1 MIRRK
6 RGRLWKRTASLLV
19 LCLLGLTG
27 CARPAAGNIADTSP
41 AVPGQTSSA
50 LAQITIYSDEEE
62 PQYDT
67 EYYLPEERK
76 EENGQIRSY
85 LTGQMVDTLKGNRRP
100 VAVMMSND
108 KAALPQYGI
117 NRAGVVYEA
126 PVEGDMNRYMAI
138 LEDYDDLDRIGSV
151 RSCRTCYV
159 YFAREF
165 DAVYAHYGQSDF
177 AKPYLKHID
186 NINGLEA
193 IGTTAYYRSK
203 DRKAPHNAYTGG
215 DRLKLAIRTLG
226 YSDAYDSGY
235 KGHYLFARDGCV
247 LTLDDRPGVIQ
258 AVRAEPG
265 YTGNQAYF
273 LYDAA
278 DGLYHRYQYGAI
290 HQGSEGPVTVKNVI
304 FQYCQS
310 GFYASTQ
317 YRNINVQTP
326 ECGYYMTE
334 GKAIPV
340 TWEKDGEFG
349 VTHYYDADHREIVLN
364 QGKTWV
370 CIIPTGD
377 FKKTALQ

>member
-1 MIRRK
+1 M
-6 RGRLWKRTASLLV
+6 
-19 LCLLGLTG
+19 
-27 CARPAAGNIADTSP
+27 
-41 AVPGQTSSA
+41 
-50 LAQITIYSDEEE
+50 
-62 PQYDT
+62 
-67 EYYLPEERK
+67 
-76 EENGQIRSY
+76 
-85 LTGQMVDTLKGNRRP
+85 
-100 VAVMMSND
+100 
-108 KAALPQYGI
+108 
-117 NRAGVVYEA
+117 
-126 PVEGDMNRYMAI
+126 
-138 LEDYDDLDRIGSV
+138 
-151 RSCRTCYV
+151 
-159 YFAREF
+159 
-165 DAVYAHYGQSDF
+165 
-177 AKPYLKHID
+177 
-186 NINGLEA
+186 
-193 IGTTAYYRSK
+193 
-203 DRKAPHNAYTGG
+203 
-215 DRLKLAIRTLG
+215 
-226 YSDAYDSGY
+226 
-235 KGHYLFARDGCV
+235 
-247 LTLDDRPGVIQ
+247 IQ